1 MSYCYN
7 IHVNQS
13 FLPVIIFPFNA
24 IDEIQLRFYTMTSLS
39 TLKNKSPETSEDER
53 GEGSSHVS
61 NNNLSGYVWIDK
73 SDAYEK

>member
-1 MSYCYN
+1 MMSYCYN

-53 GEGSSHVS
+53 GEGFYSC
-61 NNNLSGYVWIDK
+61 
-73 SDAYEK
+73 

>member
-53 GEGSSHVS
+53 GGGV
-61 NNNLSGYVWIDK
+61 LVMLVTTT
-73 SDAYEK
+73 

>member
-1 MSYCYN
+1 MSYCHN

-24 IDEIQLRFYTMTSLS
+24 IDEIQIRFYTLTSLS

-53 GEGSSHVS
+53 GEGF
-61 NNNLSGYVWIDK
+61 
-73 SDAYEK
+73 

>member
-53 GEGSSHVS
+53 GGRGSSHVS
-61 NNNLSGYVWIDK
+61 NNNLSGYV
-73 SDAYEK
+73 